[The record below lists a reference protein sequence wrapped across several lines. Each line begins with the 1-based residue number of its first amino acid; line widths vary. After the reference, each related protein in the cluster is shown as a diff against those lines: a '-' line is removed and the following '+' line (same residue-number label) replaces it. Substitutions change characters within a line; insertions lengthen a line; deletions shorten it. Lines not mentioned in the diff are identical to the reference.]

1 MKAAVVY
8 STLTDNT
15 RRVAEAFCAGLG
27 SGAELFDVKDAP
39 DPAAFDLVVMGFWV
53 DRGHP
58 DQKSMD
64 FMRRVAGK
72 KVFSLFTLG
81 AKPKTAHAFTCA
93 YTSASYW
100 GEGCE
105 QIGSWHCQGAI
116 DPKLIEQMRRMPKMP
131 GNPHAATP
139 ETEARW
145 AAAASHPDAE
155 DLEAAKEAARAVRQ
169 IVTGEDPYAE
179 LKAKLAAQ
187 AGKRA

>member
-1 MKAAVVY
+1 M
-8 STLTDNT
+8 
-15 RRVAEAFCAGLG
+15 
-27 SGAELFDVKDAP
+27 
-39 DPAAFDLVVMGFWV
+39 
-53 DRGHP
+53 
-58 DQKSMD
+58 
-64 FMRRVAGK
+64 AGK

-81 AKPKTAHAFTCA
+81 AKPKTAHAFKCA

>member
-1 MKAAVVY
+1 MAAY
-8 STLTDNT
+8 
-15 RRVAEAFCAGLG
+15 
-27 SGAELFDVKDAP
+27 
-39 DPAAFDLVVMGFWV
+39 DLVVMGFWV

-64 FMRRVAGK
+64 FMNKVTGK

-81 AKPKTAHAFTCA
+81 AKPRTAHAFKCA

-116 DPKLIEQMRRMPKMP
+116 DPKLIEQMRRMPRTP

-155 DLEAAKEAARAVRQ
+155 DLEAAKEAAKAVRQ

-179 LKAKLAAQ
+179 LKAKMAAEAEKQ
-187 AGKRA
+187 A